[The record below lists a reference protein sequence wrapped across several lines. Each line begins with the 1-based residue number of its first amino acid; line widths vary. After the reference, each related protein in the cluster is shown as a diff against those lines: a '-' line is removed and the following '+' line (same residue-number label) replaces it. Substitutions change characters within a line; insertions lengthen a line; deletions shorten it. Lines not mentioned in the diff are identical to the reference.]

1 MPCSQTLSGILRD
14 CSSNLGGIKNA
25 FIANFDDVASITET
39 SGKITAITMASTG
52 TSGATAKFKKY
63 HFRKGTGSV
72 TSTLNVDPATGVN
85 FVQSDIILQFSKMET
100 AKRVEIAALAQA
112 ELAVIIEDM
121 NGIFWYYGRKEGVAA
136 SAGTGQT
143 GTART
148 DGNYYQITLQ
158 DNDESF
164 PLEVDS
170 DIIEDIVD

>member
-1 MPCSQTLSGILRD
+1 MPCTQTLSGIAKD
-14 CSSNLGGIKNA
+14 CTSNIGGIKNA
-25 FIANFDDVASITET
+25 FIANYEDVTAITET
-39 SGKITAITMASTG
+39 SNKISAITMAS
-52 TSGATAKFKKY
+52 SKKFKKY

-72 TSTLNVDPATGVN
+72 TSTLNVDPTTGVN

-100 AKRVEIAALAQA
+100 PKRIEIAALAQA

-121 NGIFWYYGRKEGVAA
+121 NGLFWYYGRQEGVSA

-158 DNDESF
+158 DNDASF
-164 PLEVDS
+164 PLEVDA
-170 DIIEDIVD
+170 DIIENIVD

>member
-1 MPCSQTLSGILRD
+1 MPCTQTLSGIARD
-14 CSSNLGGIKNA
+14 CTSNIGGIKNA
-25 FIANFDDVASITET
+25 FIANFDDVTAVTET
-39 SGKITAITMASTG
+39 SNKVSDITMAS
-52 TSGATAKFKKY
+52 SKKFKKY

-72 TSTLNVDPATGVN
+72 TSTLNVDPTTGVN

-100 AKRVEIAALAQA
+100 TKRIEIAALAQA

-121 NGIFWYYGRKEGVAA
+121 NGLFWYYGRQEGVSA

-158 DNDESF
+158 DNDASF

-170 DIIEDIVD
+170 SIITDIVE

>member
-1 MPCSQTLSGILRD
+1 MPCTQTLSDIAKD
-14 CSSNLGGIKNA
+14 CTSNIGGIKNA
-25 FIANFDDVASITET
+25 FIANFDDVTAITE
-39 SGKITAITMASTG
+39 SSNKISAITMAS
-52 TSGATAKFKKY
+52 SKKFKKY

-72 TSTLNVDPATGVN
+72 TSTLNVDPTTGVN

-100 AKRVEIAALAQA
+100 TKRIEIAALAQA

-121 NGIFWYYGRKEGVAA
+121 NGLFWYYGRQEGVSA

-158 DNDESF
+158 DNDASF
-164 PLEVDS
+164 PLEVDA
-170 DIIEDIVD
+170 DIIENIVD

>member
-1 MPCSQTLSGILRD
+1 MPCTQTLSGIARD
-14 CSSNLGGIKNA
+14 CTSNIGGIKNA
-25 FIANFDDVASITET
+25 FIANFDDVTAVTET
-39 SGKITAITMASTG
+39 LNKISDITMAS
-52 TSGATAKFKKY
+52 SKKFKKY

-72 TSTLNVDPATGVN
+72 TSTLNVDPTTGVN

-100 AKRVEIAALAQA
+100 TKRIEIAALAQA

-121 NGIFWYYGRKEGVAA
+121 NGLFWYYGRQEGVSA

-158 DNDESF
+158 DNDASF

-170 DIIEDIVD
+170 SIITDIVE

>member
-1 MPCSQTLSGILRD
+1 MPCTQTLSGIAKD
-14 CSSNLGGIKNA
+14 CTSNIGGIKNA
-25 FIANFDDVASITET
+25 FIANYEDVTAITET
-39 SGKITAITMASTG
+39 SNKISAITMAS
-52 TSGATAKFKKY
+52 SKKFKKY

-72 TSTLNVDPATGVN
+72 TSTLNVDPTTGVN

-100 AKRVEIAALAQA
+100 PKRIEIAALAQA

-121 NGIFWYYGRKEGVAA
+121 NGLFWYYGRQEGVSA

-158 DNDESF
+158 DNDASF
-164 PLEVDS
+164 PLEVDA
-170 DIIEDIVD
+170 DVLEDIVD

>member
-1 MPCSQTLSGILRD
+1 MPCTQTLSGIAKD
-14 CSSNLGGIKNA
+14 CTSNIGGIKNA
-25 FIANFDDVASITET
+25 FIANFDDVTAITET
-39 SGKITAITMASTG
+39 SNKISAITMAS
-52 TSGATAKFKKY
+52 SKKFKKY

-72 TSTLNVDPATGVN
+72 TSTLNVDPTTGVN

-100 AKRVEIAALAQA
+100 TKRIEIAALAQA

-121 NGIFWYYGRKEGVAA
+121 NGLFWYYGRQEGVSA

-158 DNDESF
+158 DNDASF

-170 DIIEDIVD
+170 SIIENIVD

>member
-1 MPCSQTLSGILRD
+1 MPCTQTLSGIAKD
-14 CSSNLGGIKNA
+14 CTSNIGGIKNA
-25 FIANFDDVASITET
+25 FIANFDDVTAITET
-39 SGKITAITMASTG
+39 SNKISAITMAS
-52 TSGATAKFKKY
+52 SKKFKKY

-72 TSTLNVDPATGVN
+72 TSTLNVDPTTGVN

-100 AKRVEIAALAQA
+100 TKRIEIAALAQA

-121 NGIFWYYGRKEGVAA
+121 NGLFWYYGRQEGVSA

-158 DNDESF
+158 DNDASF
-164 PLEVDS
+164 PLEVDA
-170 DIIEDIVD
+170 DIIENIVD

>member
-1 MPCSQTLSGILRD
+1 MPCTQTLSGIPKD
-14 CSSNLGGIKNA
+14 CTSNIGGIKNA
-25 FIANFDDVASITET
+25 YIANFEDVTAITEST
-39 SGKITAITMASTG
+39 NKITAITMAS
-52 TSGATAKFKKY
+52 SKKFKSY

-72 TSTLNVDPATGVN
+72 VSTLNVDPTNGVN

-121 NGIFWYYGRKEGVAA
+121 NGLFWYYGRQEGVSA

-158 DNDESF
+158 DNDASF
-164 PLEVDS
+164 PLEVDP
-170 DIIEDIVD
+170 DIIENIVD

>member
-1 MPCSQTLSGILRD
+1 MSCTQTLSGIPRD
-14 CSSNLGGIKNA
+14 CSSNIGGIKNA
-25 FIANFDDVASITET
+25 YIANFDDVASITET
-39 SGKITAITMASTG
+39 AGKISAITMATVDQ
-52 TSGATAKFKKY
+52 TTAKFKKY

-72 TSTLNVDPATGVN
+72 TSTLNVDPTTGVN

-121 NGIFWYYGRKEGVAA
+121 NGLFWYYGRKEGVAA

-164 PLEVDS
+164 PLEVAS
-170 DIIEDIVD
+170 SIIEDIVD